1 MEVKI
6 ATVLSARA
14 ARFLSQKLS
23 GQSAKIATS
32 FKLTTNA
39 RKRCACKILSIR
51 MVQICSTGYIYKG
64 NYSHFIDFFN

>member
-51 MVQICSTGYIYKG
+51 MVQIYAPQGT
-64 NYSHFIDFFN
+64 FIRETICT